1 MPLRALAPELA
12 AQLTGGSMAS
22 AAVAAPHVAPTHAA
36 PQKKSRAGVA
46 VGALVALGALAAAGG
61 FVYMKSSSSA
71 EPAATTVAQ
80 AEAPKAKAEAPQAKA
95 EGEAKPVAVAQADAP
110 STASDSVDPMALPE
124 AHQAARGGSAPHA
137 AAKAAAPAA
146 APAHEAPAPKTAAA
160 KPAAKSAGAA
170 PAPSEP
176 AGPAGALGD
185 AMRQA
190 AGPTDPSHAVSE
202 DAPKPKFAPGSVPS
216 KPSQGAVTGAI
227 GSVLPTA
234 RDCVGP
240 DAPISRAAVVFGSSG
255 AVKEVRVSGY
265 AKGKKAEQC
274 IVSAMQKA
282 SLPPFAED
290 SYTANVTI
298 RH

>member
-1 MPLRALAPELA
+1 
-12 AQLTGGSMAS
+12 
-22 AAVAAPHVAPTHAA
+22 
-36 PQKKSRAGVA
+36 
-46 VGALVALGALAAAGG
+46 
-61 FVYMKSSSSA
+61 
-71 EPAATTVAQ
+71 
-80 AEAPKAKAEAPQAKA
+80 
-95 EGEAKPVAVAQADAP
+95 
-110 STASDSVDPMALPE
+110 
-124 AHQAARGGSAPHA
+124 
-137 AAKAAAPAA
+137 
-146 APAHEAPAPKTAAA
+146 
-160 KPAAKSAGAA
+160 
-170 PAPSEP
+170 
-176 AGPAGALGD
+176 
-185 AMRQA
+185 MRQA